1 MAILFFLVLI
11 VLRLRLEQK
20 SLPSSFA
27 WDTERQ
33 SIHKNS
39 TNNSAASHDQLRS
52 NTISDTHVAASSFT
66 YERTTSPTNSVD
78 FHQAIRK
85 YFETLDNHNNN
96 NDDEEEKIQWIQ
108 DYLYWHADM
117 RRTYPDTQLLDH
129 PQAPKVAIMYMDPA
143 VHQGGLT
150 DRMKGIGHLLKHCHE
165 EERVLFLK
173 WYDAPLSLEAFLMPH
188 LFNWTL
194 PSPHPNVTTPER
206 LRAAFEKSN
215 NTTEDD
221 SVRRVRLYRFTN
233 QLGNYLHPYGTIW
246 NAYFQ
251 PSTAVQQTFDEALAT
266 LGFVPGKYDAIHLRL
281 GHPAYRN
288 KKSYN
293 AQVDRDTGY
302 NFKGINR
309 VRAISTAIHA
319 IACSKWSVNE
329 SFADTKNAFPVYFY
343 SDSSD
348 LVKTVVAPSS
358 MKPGTEEQETALS
371 KLSNTTGH
379 SNIFGR
385 STGPVAHLENRNNET
400 SLEAYAN
407 TFVDLYLAIHA
418 RCLTIGVGRFAY
430 MAAKISGTT
439 CWTRHQT
446 PSREVSS
453 QWGMTRMIQE
463 VPECP
468 ILNERIGG

>member
-1 MAILFFLVLI
+1 
-11 VLRLRLEQK
+11 
-20 SLPSSFA
+20 
-27 WDTERQ
+27 
-33 SIHKNS
+33 
-39 TNNSAASHDQLRS
+39 
-52 NTISDTHVAASSFT
+52 
-66 YERTTSPTNSVD
+66 VD
-78 FHQAIRK
+78 FRQVIRK

-96 NDDEEEKIQWIQ
+96 NNNNNDDDEEEIQWIQ

-117 RRTYPDTQLLDH
+117 RRKYPDTQLLDH
-129 PQAPKVAIMYMDPA
+129 PQAPKLAIMYMDPA

-150 DRMKGIGHLLKHCHE
+150 DRMKGIGHLLKRCHKE
-165 EERVLFLK
+165 GRVLLLK
-173 WYDAPLSLEAFLMPH
+173 WYDAPLSLEAFLVPH

-194 PSPHPNVTTPER
+194 PSPHPNITTPER
-206 LRAAFEKSN
+206 LRASFEKSN
-215 NTTEDD
+215 NNNNNNNNTEDD
-221 SVRRVRLYRFTN
+221 SARRVILYRFTN
-233 QLGNYLHPYGTIW
+233 QLGNYLHPYGIIW
-246 NAYFQ
+246 HAYFQ
-251 PSTAVQQTFDEALAT
+251 LSTVVQQAFDEALAT
-266 LGFVPGKYDAIHLRL
+266 LGVVPGKYDAIHLRL

-293 AQVDRDTGY
+293 AQVDKDRGY
-302 NFKGINR
+302 SFKGINR

-319 IACSKWSVNE
+319 IDCSKWSVNE
-329 SFADTKNAFPVYFY
+329 SFADAKDTTLPVYFY
-343 SDSSD
+343 SDSTD
-348 LVKTVVAPSS
+348 LVKTVIAPSS
-358 MKPGTEEQETALS
+358 IKPGTKEQEAALS
-371 KLSNTTGH
+371 KLSNTTFQ
-379 SNIFGR
+379 SNIVGR
-385 STGPVAHLENRNNET
+385 TTGPVVHLENRNNET

-468 ILNERIGG
+468 ILNERIIG